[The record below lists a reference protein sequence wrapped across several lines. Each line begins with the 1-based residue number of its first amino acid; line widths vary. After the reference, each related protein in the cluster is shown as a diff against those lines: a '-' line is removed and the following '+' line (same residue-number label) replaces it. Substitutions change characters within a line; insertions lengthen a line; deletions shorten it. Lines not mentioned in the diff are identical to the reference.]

1 MYYKKDYTLEFNKL
15 LIKNNYNKNI
25 KTRFNLT
32 DYDNYYNLN
41 TDEKEYVKIVFE
53 AILDKLYINSQEKDI
68 IEEIDIMQQIL
79 KGNLFR

>member
-1 MYYKKDYTLEFNKL
+1 MYYKKDYTLELNKL

-25 KTRFNLT
+25 KTRFDLT

>member
-1 MYYKKDYTLEFNKL
+1 MIKMKKTINIMYYKK
-15 LIKNNYNKNI
+15 
-25 KTRFNLT
+25 